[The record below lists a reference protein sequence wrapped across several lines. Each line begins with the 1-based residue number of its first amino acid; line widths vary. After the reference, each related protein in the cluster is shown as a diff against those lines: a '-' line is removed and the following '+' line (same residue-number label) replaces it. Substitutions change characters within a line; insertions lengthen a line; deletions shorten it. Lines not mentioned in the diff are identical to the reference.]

1 LTGVSDLFTAD
12 HFRIAKRKLKPG
24 GIYCEWIQLYE
35 MSPENVK
42 TLYRT
47 FASQFRH
54 ALVFSAEDLSSD
66 TVLVGSDSPLPLDYE
81 RLRAAMAAPGVA
93 RELERAYVHSPYDV
107 LARVLLGGK
116 DEIMR
121 YTQLEER
128 RTGGRWKLLADST
141 NERACDPPDC
151 RRWPAP
157 INTDDNALI
166 ELAAPRD
173 LIGFERYKG
182 YLQTIYAPSWP
193 YGRLGNRLQ
202 GFGQGATASER
213 YAELALAM
221 LAHGRK
227 READDLVRRARAA
240 GASAS
245 LSLAAEM
252 TTALG
257 PTPREPALTITPPED
272 DPTINERAN
281 ARMRQGYAEV
291 TDWLARNEPSRA
303 KQALEAI
310 PSSLLRQFGSEL
322 RLLRAYVLYRTGEH
336 DMAIGELEAVARR
349 DPDAVA
355 RHPELYFFLGRSHD
369 ALQHFDKAVRSM
381 RAYIDATRR
390 AAATLLDATP
400 EPPAE
405 AAPTSDAPGTA
416 PKAWHEPA
424 QG

>member
-1 LTGVSDLFTAD
+1 
-12 HFRIAKRKLKPG
+12 
-24 GIYCEWIQLYE
+24 

-47 FASQFRH
+47 FASQFRN

-81 RLRAAMAAPGVA
+81 RLRAAMSAPGVA

-107 LARVLLGGK
+107 LARVLLGGR

-121 YTQLEER
+121 YTQLELR
-128 RTGGRWKLLADST
+128 IRGGHDPELIADST
-141 NERACDPPDC
+141 NEGPCRLKDC
-151 RRWPAP
+151 WRYPAP

-182 YLQTIYAPSWP
+182 YLQTIYSPSWP
-193 YGRLGNRLQ
+193 YGRLANRLQ

-227 READDLVRRARAA
+227 READELVRRA
-240 GASAS
+240 SAS
-245 LSLAAEM
+245 GPSASHALAAEM
-252 TTALG
+252 AAALG
-257 PTPREPALTITPPED
+257 PSPREPALNVRPPEN
-272 DPTINERAN
+272 DPAISERAN
-281 ARMRQGYAEV
+281 ARMRQGYADV
-291 TDWLARNEPSRA
+291 SDWLARDEPARA

-322 RLLRAYVLYRTGEH
+322 RLLRAYVLYRAGEH
-336 DMAIGELEAVARR
+336 DMAIGEFEAVARR
-349 DPDAVA
+349 DPDVVA
-355 RHPELYFFLGRSHD
+355 LHPELYFFLARSHD

-381 RAYIDATRR
+381 RAYIDAIRQP
-390 AAATLLDATP
+390 AATLLDATP
-400 EPPAE
+400 EPPASD
-405 AAPTSDAPGTA
+405 APTSDAPGSA